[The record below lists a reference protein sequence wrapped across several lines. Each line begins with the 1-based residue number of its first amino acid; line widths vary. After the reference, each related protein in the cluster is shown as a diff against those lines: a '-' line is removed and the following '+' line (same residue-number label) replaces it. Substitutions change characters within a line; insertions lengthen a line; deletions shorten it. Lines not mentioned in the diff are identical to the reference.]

1 MATGLGSGLAVPH
14 ARIEGLSGP
23 AVGLGISHAGIDF
36 DAPDGRPA
44 NLVFLLLTPRDDDG
58 SQLELLADI
67 ARTFR
72 GRDAREQALKAVN
85 FTEFVGLMRSHDE
98 E

>member
-14 ARIEGLSGP
+14 ARLEGLAGP
-23 AVGLGISHAGIDF
+23 AVGVGISRAGIDF

-44 NLVFLLLTPRDDDG
+44 HLVFLLLTPRNDDG
-58 SQLELLADI
+58 AQLEILADI

-72 GRDAREQALKAVN
+72 QRRVREQAQRAGS
-85 FTEFVGLMRSHDE
+85 FTEFVGLIKSE
-98 E
+98 EVE